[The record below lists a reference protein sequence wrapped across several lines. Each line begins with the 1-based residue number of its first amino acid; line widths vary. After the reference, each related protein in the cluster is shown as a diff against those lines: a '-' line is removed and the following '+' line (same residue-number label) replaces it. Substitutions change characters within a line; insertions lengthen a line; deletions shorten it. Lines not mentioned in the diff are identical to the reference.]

1 VNLTLYDV
9 SRNFY
14 GNPAVVTVYGLLLF
28 LYLKL
33 YYVAIVVPI
42 NIDRCWLL
50 VVRT

>member
-1 VNLTLYDV
+1 VNLTLYGV

-14 GNPAVVTVYGLLLF
+14 VNPAVVTEYGLLLF

-33 YYVAIVVPI
+33 YSVAFIVPI